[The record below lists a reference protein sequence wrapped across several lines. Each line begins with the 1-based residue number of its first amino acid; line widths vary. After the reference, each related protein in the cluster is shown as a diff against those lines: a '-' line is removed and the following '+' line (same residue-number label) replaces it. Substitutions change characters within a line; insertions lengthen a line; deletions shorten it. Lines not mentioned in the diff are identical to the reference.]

1 MTMVIAVG
9 IVLLLVL
16 ANAIFVAAEF
26 AIVGAPRA
34 SIEHQAAQGSRLAAR
49 VAQILD
55 NPTLQDRYIATT
67 QIGISVA
74 SLGLGMYGEHGLSL
88 WIEHF
93 IEAYDVGR
101 LLAVHTLAS
110 VIAIALLTY
119 LHIVLGEMVPKAL
132 ALQSAATTALY
143 VTPFIQALELPIR
156 PIVIALNAAGN
167 GLLRLIGIRRQ
178 EVDAE
183 RYHTS
188 DELQFIIRESQEGG
202 LLRGESGRMLRELF
216 EFGDLTAVEV
226 MVPRVRLVGIPVET
240 EVDELREIVRAQP
253 HTRYPVYVGEIDNI
267 VGSVHI
273 KDLLRHFIANRP
285 VTALDARPLPYVPET
300 TPLDEVLGAMR
311 RHRSQMAV
319 VMDEQGGTAGVVT
332 IEDLF
337 EEVVGDIDEGRS
349 RQPIVRVASGRV
361 LVRGTVRLKDAG
373 DALGVTLRHDDVLT
387 VSGLVLALLGRPA
400 VVGDVV
406 TCGRARIEV
415 TAVAGRGVAEATMT
429 LAPRPEPDDGANP
442 GPRAS

>member
-1 MTMVIAVG
+1 VTIVIPVL

-26 AIVGAPRA
+26 AIVGTPRA
-34 SIEHQAAQGSRLAAR
+34 TIEHQAAQGSRLAAR

-55 NPTLQDRYIATT
+55 DPKLQDRYIATT

-74 SLGLGMYGEHGLSL
+74 SLGLGMYGEHGLAV
-88 WIEHF
+88 WIEHL
-93 IEAYDVGR
+93 ATTYDVQR
-101 LLAVHTLAS
+101 IIAVNTLAS

-132 ALQSAATTALY
+132 ALQSGATTALY
-143 VTPFIQALELPIR
+143 VTPVIRALELPIR
-156 PIVIALNAAGN
+156 PIVIALNAAGT

-188 DELQFIIRESQEGG
+188 HELQFIIQESQDGG

-226 MVPRVRLVGIPVET
+226 MVPRVRLVGIQAGT
-240 EVDELREIVRAQP
+240 GVDELRQIVRANP
-253 HTRYPVYVGEIDNI
+253 HTRYPVYAGDFDNI
-267 VGSVHI
+267 VGSMHI
-273 KDLLRHFIANRP
+273 KDLLRHLIANRP
-285 VTALDARPLPYVPET
+285 VTANDARPLPYVPET
-300 TPLDEVLGAMR
+300 AALDELLGSMR

-319 VMDEQGGTAGVVT
+319 VMDEQGGTAGIVT

-337 EEVVGDIDEGRS
+337 EEVVGDIDEGRG

-373 DALGVTLRHDDVLT
+373 DALGVTLQHEGVLT

-406 TCGRARIEV
+406 TCGRARIEI
-415 TAVAGRGVAEATMT
+415 TAVAGRGVAEATLT
-429 LAPRPEPDDGANP
+429 IKEP
-442 GPRAS
+442 ASS

>member
-1 MTMVIAVG
+1 VTILISIG

-34 SIEHQAAQGSRLAAR
+34 AIEHQAAQGSRLAAR
-49 VAQILD
+49 VARILD
-55 NPTLQDRYIATT
+55 DPRLQDRYIATT

-74 SLGLGMYGEHGLSL
+74 SLGLGMYGEHGLAR
-88 WIEHF
+88 WIEQM
-93 IEAYDVGR
+93 ADRYDVNGVI
-101 LLAVHTLAS
+101 AVHTVSS
-110 VIAIALLTY
+110 VLSIALLTY

-132 ALQSAATTALY
+132 ALQSAGTTALY
-143 VTPFIQALELPIR
+143 VTPLIRAIELPIR
-156 PIVIALNAAGN
+156 PIVIALNAAGT
-167 GLLRLIGIRRQ
+167 GLLALIGIRRQ

-202 LLRGESGRMLRELF
+202 LLRGESGRILRELF
-216 EFGDLTAVEV
+216 EFGDLSAVEV
-226 MVPRVRLVGIPVET
+226 MVPRVRLIGIQAGTAVE
-240 EVDELREIVRAQP
+240 ELQQIVRAHP
-253 HTRYPVYVGEIDNI
+253 HTRYPVYVNDFDNI

-273 KDLLRHFIANRP
+273 KDLLRHFMANRP
-285 VTALDARPLPYVPET
+285 VTANDARPLPYVPET
-300 TPLDEVLGAMR
+300 TALDELLGSMR

-319 VMDEQGGTAGVVT
+319 VMDEQGGTAGIVT

-337 EEVVGDIDEGRS
+337 EEVVGDIDEGRG
-349 RQPIVRVASGRV
+349 RQPIVRSASGRV
-361 LVRGTVRLKDAG
+361 LVRGTVRLKDAS
-373 DALGVTLRHDDVLT
+373 DALGVTLEHEDVVT

-415 TAVAGRGVAEATMT
+415 NAVAGRGVAEATLT
-429 LAPRPEPDDGANP
+429 VVPSADARTPV
-442 GPRAS
+442 

>member
-1 MTMVIAVG
+1 
-9 IVLLLVL
+9 
-16 ANAIFVAAEF
+16 
-26 AIVGAPRA
+26 
-34 SIEHQAAQGSRLAAR
+34 
-49 VAQILD
+49 
-55 NPTLQDRYIATT
+55 
-67 QIGISVA
+67 
-74 SLGLGMYGEHGLSL
+74 
-88 WIEHF
+88 
-93 IEAYDVGR
+93 
-101 LLAVHTLAS
+101 VHTLAS

-132 ALQSAATTALY
+132 ALQSGATTALY
-143 VTPFIQALELPIR
+143 VTPVIRALELPIR
-156 PIVIALNAAGN
+156 PIVIALNAAGT

-188 DELQFIIRESQEGG
+188 HELQFIIQESQDGG

-226 MVPRVRLVGIPVET
+226 MVPRVRLVGIQAGT
-240 EVDELREIVRAQP
+240 GVDELRQIVRANP
-253 HTRYPVYVGEIDNI
+253 HTRYPVYAGDFDNI
-267 VGSVHI
+267 VGSMHI
-273 KDLLRHFIANRP
+273 KDLLRHLIANRP
-285 VTALDARPLPYVPET
+285 VTANDARPLPYVPET
-300 TPLDEVLGAMR
+300 AALDELLGSMR

-319 VMDEQGGTAGVVT
+319 VMDEQGGTAGIVT

-337 EEVVGDIDEGRS
+337 EEVVGDIDEGRG

-373 DALGVTLRHDDVLT
+373 DALGVTLQHEGVLT

-406 TCGRARIEV
+406 TCGRARIEI
-415 TAVAGRGVAEATMT
+415 TAVAGRGVAEATLT
-429 LAPRPEPDDGANP
+429 IKEP
-442 GPRAS
+442 ASS

>member
-1 MTMVIAVG
+1 MTIVIG
-9 IVLLLVL
+9 ISIVLLLVL

-34 SIEHQAAQGSRLAAR
+34 AIEHQAAQGSRLAAR
-49 VAQILD
+49 VARILD

-88 WIEHF
+88 WLARL
-93 IEAYDVGR
+93 IEAHDVSR
-101 LLAVHTLAS
+101 LVAVHTLSS

-132 ALQSAATTALY
+132 ALQGAARTALY
-143 VTPFIQALELPIR
+143 VTPLIQALELPIR
-156 PIVIALNAAGN
+156 PIVIALNAAGA
-167 GLLRLIGIRRQ
+167 GLLGLIGIHRQ

-202 LLRGESGRMLRELF
+202 LLRGESGRILRELF

-226 MVPRVRLVGIPVET
+226 MVPRVRLVGIHVGT
-240 EVDELREIVRAQP
+240 EVDELRQIVRAHP
-253 HTRYPVYVGEIDNI
+253 HTRYPVYIGDFDNI
-267 VGSVHI
+267 IGSVHI

-285 VTALDARPLPYVPET
+285 VTANDARSLPYVPET
-300 TPLDEVLGAMR
+300 TALDELLGSMR
-311 RHRSQMAV
+311 GHRSQMAV
-319 VMDEQGGTAGVVT
+319 VMDEQGGTAGIVT

-337 EEVVGDIDEGRS
+337 EEVVGDIDEGRN
-349 RQPIVRVASGRV
+349 RQAIVRMASGRV
-361 LVRGTVRLKDAG
+361 LVRGTVRLKDAS
-373 DALGVTLRHDDVLT
+373 DALGVTLQHDDVVT
-387 VSGLVLALLGRPA
+387 ISGLVLALLGRPA

-406 TCGRARIEV
+406 ECGRARIEV
-415 TAVAGRGVAEATMT
+415 AAVAGRGVAEATLT
-429 LAPRPEPDDGANP
+429 ISETA
-442 GPRAS
+442 